1 MTVIWGS
8 QGRVSAYTI
17 VPLERVIFRLDV
29 HILSVKQSKT
39 LTTAVRAVRYLS
51 TLRSAAVVRLFM

>member
-8 QGRVSAYTI
+8 QGRVCAYTI

-51 TLRSAAVVRLFM
+51 TL